1 MTREAVSIFNM
12 FDFWF
17 VTSICYFYLVFVVR
31 IDFRADALVGI
42 SRLNFLFLCDQYQYF
57 LLVKYDPCGCLYLNM
72 FDCWFVDLLS
82 GIFGSRRDYVDAMVF
97 TSSKLRKDWTVTN
110 RTTAGD
116 ERKKRRSKQQNW
128 SIYLSLGP
136 IVRSLRWVYD
146 DLNYLAAI
154 S

>member
-1 MTREAVSIFNM
+1 MTREAVSILNM

-97 TSSKLRKDWTVTN
+97 TSSKLRKIEQR
-110 RTTAGD
+110 RT
-116 ERKKRRSKQQNW
+116 EQQQATKEKNGEVSNKTDPFIW
-128 SIYLSLGP
+128 
-136 IVRSLRWVYD
+136 
-146 DLNYLAAI
+146 A
-154 S
+154 